1 MYYIYTLHNVFFIFK
16 ELIKVPLPL
25 FELET
30 DASDIALA
38 AVLNQNRRPVAFFF
52 ENSSWVRTKTFIS
65 RKRS

>member
-1 MYYIYTLHNVFFIFK
+1 M
-16 ELIKVPLPL
+16 KVPLSL

-52 ENSSWVRTKTFIS
+52 RELFMGQN
-65 RKRS
+65 